1 MYQVHLVKKNTNMV
15 MMTSNHLYSLQ
26 EANEFISTMSSLK
39 NSYMFILNPVQLPVN
54 NNTNQLVLNNEL
66 IENTNNVNN
75 DVYLDD
81 ILNSINA
88 NDNNDVD
95 DIMTYQD
102 GDLEGLK
109 IIKCGRGL
117 FIQPYEGH
125 KDYGEKY
132 YHNGWWMTNGW
143 FFKKQFYQDLI
154 NQGAIPEKEVSEELG
169 FPERQPIINEN
180 ENYNE
185 YDENT
190 SSHSYFCGCTIDKYK
205 KVLFIKCPSNHP
217 DYGEKYYH
225 NGWWN
230 QEREGWFF
238 KIREYQNLLDM
249 GAKPTKRLL
258 TYKFLNMT
266 YSVYNRDYYLLE
278 CFSNNKHYK
287 QKYFEGGVWCS
298 DADGWLFSRCEYD
311 EDFFKKKLAFIIEKT
326 E

>member
-1 MYQVHLVKKNTNMV
+1 MFQVHVVNKNNNMV
-15 MMTSNHLYSLQ
+15 VLNSTPFNTKI
-26 EANEFISTMSSLK
+26 EAENLIESMISLK
-39 NSYMFILNPVQLPVN
+39 DKYLFILNTLSLPSHN
-54 NNTNQLVLNNEL
+54 NYSESIYSSLNEPYEKSTDDEL
-66 IENTNNVNN
+66 HEI
-75 DVYLDD
+75 LDS
-81 ILNSINA
+81 LE
-88 NDNNDVD
+88 D
-95 DIMTYQD
+95 DSQD
-102 GDLEGLK
+102 GDLEGLR
-109 IIKCGRGL
+109 IIKCGKGL
-117 FIQPYEGH
+117 FIKPYEGH

-132 YHNGWWMTNGW
+132 YHNGWWMTDGW
-143 FFKKQFYQDLI
+143 FFKKKFYQDLI
-154 NQGAIPEKEVSEELG
+154 NQGAIPTEDVILELG
-169 FPERQPIINEN
+169 FPERQPLMNQN
-180 ENYNE
+180 VDVNNNL
-185 YDENT
+185 DEEDT
-190 SSHSYFCGCTIDKYK
+190 STYSYFWGCKIDKYK
-205 KVLFIKCPSNHP
+205 KVLFIKCPSNNP

-238 KIREYQNLLDM
+238 KLKEYQNLLDM

-287 QKYFEGGVWCS
+287 QQYFEGGVWCS